1 MIEEDEAEI
10 VRRIFSL
17 TVEGYTSSRIARLF
31 NQTGVKTPIEFKIE
45 KGKTRRVPKGRRF
58 LWSSTGICQILRNEV
73 YIGNI
78 VQKKYTKEFV
88 GGKNR
93 LNPREDWLVT
103 YGHHEPI
110 IDRETFE
117 QVQEGR
123 GKKRKPV
130 QKSRHPLTGKLVC
143 GCCKKNLQYCTGRN
157 PYFNCHNRYS
167 NMLENCVRKVNGM
180 FMEQYVLFMLTERL
194 SANAELEKLYR
205 ESADRLETEIKELK
219 HRRQEMLSRAEKLRN
234 IRLEEYQNFRLG
246 KTDVFQGASE
256 NVKAAEEELKKLDDN
271 MERLEREYA
280 ELINERDIRSA
291 GSRPAVLTKETIDQ
305 YIERIEVYDE
315 QNIEICWKGSN
326 GAAD

>member
-1 MIEEDEAEI
+1 
-10 VRRIFSL
+10 
-17 TVEGYTSSRIARLF
+17 
-31 NQTGVKTPIEFKIE
+31 
-45 KGKTRRVPKGRRF
+45 
-58 LWSSTGICQILRNEV
+58 
-73 YIGNI
+73 
-78 VQKKYTKEFV
+78 
-88 GGKNR
+88 
-93 LNPREDWLVT
+93 
-103 YGHHEPI
+103 
-110 IDRETFE
+110 
-117 QVQEGR
+117 
-123 GKKRKPV
+123 
-130 QKSRHPLTGKLVC
+130 
-143 GCCKKNLQYCTGRN
+143 
-157 PYFNCHNRYS
+157 
-167 NMLENCVRKVNGM
+167 MLENCVRKVNGM
-180 FMEQYVLFMLTERL
+180 FMEQYVLFTLTERL

-291 GSRPAVLTKETIDQ
+291 GSRLAVLTKETIDQ